1 MDWRSAWA
9 RISAAL
15 RVPPVK
21 YGLIA
26 LAAGLWVFGLADQL
40 YAADAVMK
48 YLVISALMVAVA
60 VI

>member
-1 MDWRSAWA
+1 MDWRSLLSKV
-9 RISAAL
+9 SAAL

-26 LAAGLWVFGLADQL
+26 LAVALWAVGLADQL
-40 YAADAVMK
+40 YSSEAVMK
-48 YLVISALMVAVA
+48 YLAISALMVVLA